1 MTTTPLPGLTTWPLA
16 DRLRTAEQFVEW
28 RYRALIRI
36 EEIGALSIVELG
48 LQGLSDE
55 ASLSGVSMHAG
66 TPARPTASTSATS
79 GNAGASTSETVA
91 DGERE
96 VTVGVQA
103 APPVPPD
110 PQGRLPNTMANKLLD
125 IRARSLLTSALDG
138 SLLYLTERHRTA
150 KGLWEAI
157 CRRFTEAQVPMQQQL
172 KREML
177 ALVKAKHESI
187 AEYISRAE
195 ALRNRMFAAGLHDS
209 DDSFMFAILRGV
221 NQDEFL
227 PEVTALEY
235 TTGSRSMEQVIA
247 VLTAGERRLMR
258 GQSTVSTTKAQVH
271 MASSPSRSSKS
282 SYKSGSY
289 KQGNK
294 PSHHHQSKQDK
305 GPCFNCGETDH
316 WASDCPKPK
325 SQAGRPV
332 QVFKGPKKVFWGP
345 GKANSAIA
353 FATCY
358 TANQVLGD
366 ACSYDLTA
374 NMPASTE
381 LWMLD
386 SGCSRHISNSTASF
400 SELKMFSAGDR
411 LAEANSV
418 KIADGTELKAL
429 GVGTAVITCS
439 AGEVDKQ
446 WELADCL
453 FVPALSSNLISTV
466 QLCADYNAP
475 VHLVQSG
482 SSCELFVG
490 KEKLAEALTATGVPL
505 VVSFTGA
512 ESAGKRPVHV
522 SSVAVSKAAI
532 RATLVPTQ
540 EQQLLA
546 RLWHRRFGHL
556 SMPGMAKAV
565 GLVEGISVTAT
576 AFVPDA
582 QCKPCIEAK
591 MARAPFAESDTA
603 SSSILQLLHMDL
615 CGPFQVA
622 SIGGSRYAAT
632 FLDDHSKVSIVRL
645 LQYKSELSAALQD
658 VVLLLEN
665 QTGKTLKT
673 IRSDRGG
680 EFVNSKVEAWLHSK
694 GIAHQKTVPYSP
706 QQNGVAERLN
716 RTLVEKT
723 RAELFDAGLGKE
735 FWGEA
740 MHVASYLRNRSP
752 AAGLSTTP
760 YEAFTGVKP
769 DVSHLRVFGCPVWVK
784 VPDQH
789 RRKLDPKGV
798 KGIFVGY
805 EPGTKGYRIW
815 LPTAPKRITISRD
828 VLFDEGMPVTPAPV
842 LVQKPTASVHVPAAV
857 LPAKPPYGE
866 HDDDAANNAYVPDEQ
881 DVPAASHKLVANE
894 FPAVQIP
901 RPTEPSPISS
911 RPQVPA
917 ASTSGPGSGTLGGSG
932 GDVAISGD
940 DTGDTCD
947 SGHARDHTASGLQ
960 QSAVVPDAP
969 VRRSTRPNLGQL
981 LPPIYTPGVNTVQVS
996 SSVVEPATY
1005 EQAMSGPNAA
1015 EWQQAMVEEMQSLI
1029 AHGTYTLQE
1038 LPDGYK
1044 AIKSKWVYKVK
1055 LDAAGRI
1062 ERFKARLVAKGFQQV
1077 EGIDFNEVFAP
1088 TSKHTS
1094 LRVLLSIVADR
1105 DLELEQ
1111 LDVKTAFLN
1120 GELEEELY
1128 MEQPVGFQDGGPG
1141 MVCKMHKALYG
1152 LRQAPRAWYDKLKLE
1167 LEKLC
1172 FVSSAADPGLWV
1184 GKSPAGHD
1192 VYLLV
1197 WVDDMLIASD
1207 TKAST
1212 DWAKRRI
1219 KEVFEARD
1227 LGPAGVFLGMQIVRD
1242 REMRVLSLSQHNHIV
1257 QMLNTHRM
1265 QDCNPVCTP
1274 MDPGILLD
1282 RDHAGPALDTAQYPY
1297 SSIIGGLLYV
1307 SVCTR
1312 PDIAQAVG
1320 VLSRYMSA
1328 PQQQHWL
1335 AALRVLKYLA
1345 GTADLALVY
1354 RASGSKLESYC
1365 DSDFAGDAS
1374 SRKSTAGFAFMLN
1387 GAAVSWA
1394 SKLQPTV
1401 AVSTTEAEYMA
1412 AAFATKEALWLSKL
1426 LAMFGLC
1433 VSPISIWCDS
1443 QSAIH
1448 LIKNAVISQRSKHI
1462 DVQHHFLR
1470 ERVARGEVL
1479 FVYCNT
1485 SENVAD
1491 CLTKALPSVKFMV
1504 FLKGLGL
1511 GVA

>member
-1 MTTTPLPGLTTWPLA
+1 MQTTSLPGSTAWPRE

-28 RYRALIRI
+28 NYRALIRI
-36 EEIGALSIVELG
+36 EEIGALAIVELG

-55 ASLSGVSMHAG
+55 PSLSGVSLHAG
-66 TPARPTASTSATS
+66 TPAQPTASTSATS
-79 GNAGASTSETVA
+79 VSAGGSTDQTVA
-91 DGERE
+91 EG
-96 VTVGVQA
+96 QA
-103 APPVPPD
+103 NVAPPAPAPVPPD
-110 PQGRLPNTMANKLLD
+110 PQGRLPNTPANRQLD
-125 IRARSLLTSALDG
+125 IRARSLLTNALDG
-138 SLLYLTERHRTA
+138 SLLYLTQRHRTA

-157 CRRFTEAQVPMQQQL
+157 RRRFTEAQVPVQQQL
-172 KREML
+172 RREML
-177 ALVKAKHESI
+177 ALVKAKHETI

-209 DDSFMFAILRGV
+209 DDNFLFAILRGV

-235 TTGSRSMEQVIA
+235 TTGAKSMEQVLA

-258 GQSTVSTTKAQVH
+258 EQSTVSTGKAQVH
-271 MASSPSRSSKS
+271 MASSSSRSSKS
-282 SYKSGSY
+282 SIKHVSSRTGYKPF
-289 KQGNK
+289 N
-294 PSHHHQSKQDK
+294 HHQSKPDK

-325 SQAGRPV
+325 AQSGRPM
-332 QVFKGPKKVFWGP
+332 QVFRGPKKGH
-345 GKANSAIA
+345 GKVNSAIA

-358 TANQVLGD
+358 TANQVLKD
-366 ACSYDLTA
+366 AGSSELTA

-386 SGCSRHISNSTASF
+386 SGCSRHISNSTTSF

-466 QLCADYNAP
+466 QLCADYNSP
-475 VHLVQSG
+475 VHLMQSG
-482 SSCELFVG
+482 NQCELFVG
-490 KEKLAEALTATGVPL
+490 KEKLAEASTCTGVPL
-505 VVSFTGA
+505 VMSFTGA
-512 ESAGKRPVHV
+512 ESAGRRPVHV
-522 SSVAVSKAAI
+522 SSVAVPRSAI
-532 RATLVPTQ
+532 RATMVPTQ

-556 SMPGMAKAV
+556 SMPGMARAV
-565 GLVEGISVTAT
+565 GLVEGISVVAT

-582 QCKPCIEAK
+582 LCKPCVEAK
-591 MARAPFAESDTA
+591 MARAPFTESDTV

-632 FLDDHSKVSIVRL
+632 FLDDHSRVSIVRL
-645 LQYKSELSAALQD
+645 LQYKSELSAALQE
-658 VVLLLEN
+658 VVLKLEN

-740 MHVASYLRNRSP
+740 MHVANYLRNRSP

-760 YEAFTGVKP
+760 YEAFTGAKP

-789 RRKLDPKGV
+789 RKKLDPKGV

-815 LPTAPKRITISRD
+815 LPTAPNRITISRD
-828 VLFDEGMPVTPAPV
+828 VLFDEGMPKAPAPV
-842 LVQKPTASVHVPAAV
+842 PEQKPAASEHVPAAV
-857 LPAKPPYGE
+857 LPAKPPDGE

-881 DVPAASHKLVANE
+881 DVPAASQKLVAKE

-901 RPTEPSPISS
+901 RPTGPSPTLSS
-911 RPQVPA
+911 PQVPA
-917 ASTSGPGSGTLGGSG
+917 ASTSGPGSGTVRGSG
-932 GDVAISGD
+932 GDAAISGD

-947 SGHARDHTASGLQ
+947 SGYARDHTASGLQ
-960 QSAVVPDAP
+960 PNAALPDAP
-969 VRRSTRPNLGQL
+969 LRRSTRPNLGQL
-981 LPPIYTPGVNTVQVS
+981 LPPIYTPGVNTVQAS

-1167 LEKLC
+1167 LEKLG

-1197 WVDDMLIASD
+1197 WVDDMLIASN

-1212 DWAKRRI
+1212 GWAKHRI

-1242 REMRVLSLSQHNHIV
+1242 REQRVLTLSQHNHIV

-1282 RDHAGPALDTAQYPY
+1282 RDHAGPALDTAKYSY

-1354 RASGSKLESYC
+1354 RASGSKLESFC

-1426 LAMFGLC
+1426 LAMFGLW

-1491 CLTKALPSVKFMV
+1491 CLTKALPSAKFMV